1 MFPGQTGEAFSHSA
15 RTASI
20 TTVFIPV
27 IPLKTTH
34 LQKHACSI
42 PKQGGSVADLDGL
55 LPCSSSGGEGLRW
68 GGELALGMAKK
79 MESIL
84 HYQFTTLIAS
94 WKYSKWTNPSGESPS
109 TVAATRTPLERV

>member
-1 MFPGQTGEAFSHSA
+1 MAIECFLGRLGRRF
-15 RTASI
+15 RTARAQRQLLHCLS
-20 TTVFIPV
+20 
-27 IPLKTTH
+27 LKTTH